1 YAFTYSLVLVGYAV
15 LGFCGLYLLWLLCKR
30 RLWDHKWFLMGWITL
45 LCCYVAVNY
54 ELLLQIFGVGRQR
67 KSHKEIILRSG
78 KNILKSFCTVFYK
91 GTLHTPTHQQVIV
104 LFSVVVLL
112 VGLILYKQLD
122 GRKLVA
128 YHFLVS
134 GFCFNIFCALFYALY
149 QSEFVAQ
156 WRNQI
161 GGVVKEFQIDRIY
174 WLSVSVWY
182 ILLGLSLYLAW
193 EWIGQWREE
202 RNRIATTA
210 GIVCMMLA
218 LCASAATT
226 FYYSDLNKNLHRLRL
241 GEAYKQMTWRDFYAP
256 DVFSQIDNFIGRE
269 KSSYR
274 TLSFGIC
281 PAAPLYNGFYCLDG
295 YSNNYDLSYLYQF
308 RKIIEGELRKDASL
322 KQYYDAW
329 GCRCYVLSAELGIN
343 NYLIAKGSN
352 TAIHELSINVVCA
365 KEMGAKYL
373 FSALRI
379 PNAQELG
386 IKLMREE
393 PFETADSYYS
403 IYLYEL

>member
-1 YAFTYSLVLVGYAV
+1 GYAV
-15 LGFCGLYLLWLLCKR
+15 WGFFGLYLLWLLCKR
-30 RLWDHKWFLMGWITL
+30 RLWAHRWLLIGWITL
-45 LCCYVAVNY
+45 LCCYLAVNY
-54 ELLLQIFGVGRQR
+54 ELLLQIFGIGRQR
-67 KSHKEIILRSG
+67 KSHKEIIMRSG
-78 KNILKSFCTVFYK
+78 KNILKSFYTVFYQ

-104 LFSVVVLL
+104 LFSAVVLL
-112 VGLILYKQLD
+112 GGLILYKQLD
-122 GRKLVA
+122 GRKRMA

-134 GFCFNIFCALFYALY
+134 GFCFNLFCAFFYALY

-156 WRNQI
+156 WRNHV

-182 ILLGLSLYLAW
+182 ILLGLSLYLTW
-193 EWIGQWREE
+193 EWIGHQWQKAKKRLVTAVG
-202 RNRIATTA
+202 IA
-210 GIVCMMLA
+210 CMSLT
-218 LCASAATT
+218 LCACTATS
-226 FYYSDLNKNLHRLRL
+226 FYYSDLNKNLHRLWL
-241 GEAYKQMTWRDFYAP
+241 GEAYKQITWKDFYAP
-256 DVFSQIDNFIGRE
+256 DVFSQMDAFIGQE

-274 TLSFGIC
+274 TLSFGLC

-308 RKIIEGELRKDASL
+308 RNIIEGELRKDASL
-322 KQYYDAW
+322 KKYYDAW

-343 NYLIAKGSN
+343 NYLIAKDSN
-352 TAIHELSINVVCA
+352 TNIQELSINMACA

-373 FSALRI
+373 FSALKI
-379 PNAQELG
+379 PNAQKLG

-393 PFETADSYYS
+393 PFETPDSYYA